1 MKLSEAI
8 RHGASLRPE
17 SPHNGSGDRFSRIA
31 NTGEL
36 RSDAW
41 GAACEAVQPAVAS
54 FNWNHRDPFK
64 YASAKDA
71 LCAIQD
77 QYFERY
83 WQLPAQCPG
92 SEQRF
97 LKVGGRVIRQDGH
110 ETLKTYDDYAVSEDM
125 GGVTSECD
133 RVQHLAG
140 MVDHL
145 YYMHGWSRE
154 KIANAV
160 QSYEDMRSAAAIVQN
175 FSHVSAA
182 QDKYV
187 KTIITAAAS
196 QRG

>member
-1 MKLSEAI
+1 MNLSTAI
-8 RHGASLRPE
+8 RHGATLRPE
-17 SPHNGSGDRFSRIA
+17 APHNGSGDRFCRIT

-41 GAACEAVQPAVAS
+41 GAAIEAMFPRVAQ

-64 YASAKDA
+64 YKSAKDA
-71 LCAIQD
+71 FCALQD

-97 LKVGGRVIRQDGH
+97 QKVGGRIIRQNGR
-110 ETLKTYDDYAVSEDM
+110 ETLKTYDDYAVTENT

-154 KIANAV
+154 KIADAV
-160 QSYEDMRSAAAIVQN
+160 ESYEQMRSAAAIIAN
-175 FSHVSAA
+175 FSHSSSV

-187 KTIITAAAS
+187 RTIIQSARS
-196 QRG
+196 